1 MEAKE
6 LRIGNLV
13 DCGIV
18 SEIFEV
24 RTNYVRLKYFRKDVE
39 KQHISLVPLDDRVKS
54 IPLTEEW
61 LLNFGFEWE
70 DVESKTNG
78 ETDKMLFKDILLM
91 KRHHDTLWVA
101 CPYGYLISPHRTI
114 YVHQLQNLYF
124 ALTGEELTIKNQD

>member
-6 LRIGNLV
+6 LRIGNYVQYPNLKRP
-13 DCGIV
+13 IKV
-18 SEIFEV
+18 SIIDTTETV
-24 RTNYVRLKYFRKDVE
+24 TKTKA
-39 KQHISLVPLDDRVKS
+39 QP

-78 ETDKMLFKDILLM
+78 ETDKMLFKNILLM
-91 KRHHDTLWVA
+91 KRHQDTLWVA
-101 CPYGYLISPHRTI
+101 CPYGYLISPHRTL